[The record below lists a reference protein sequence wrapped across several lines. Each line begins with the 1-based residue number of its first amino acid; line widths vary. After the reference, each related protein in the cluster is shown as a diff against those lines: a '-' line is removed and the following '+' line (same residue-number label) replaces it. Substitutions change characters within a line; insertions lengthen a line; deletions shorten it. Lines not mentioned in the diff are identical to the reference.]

1 MFLLIVICRCVLN
14 SILIYNL
21 PWKGLI
27 ACLYL
32 VEVNLR
38 ASKTDSRFDISE
50 VFKLGML
57 TSDHNFLNTCWT
69 DSCYINQSRLLV
81 FNCSTNRALF
91 IIYGCLNFSIPHK
104 NLIGSSNRPIKLIR
118 FICFNHLALASTSP
132 LRDLLLNYLSFFLSN
147 VLVSFQHLH
156 LHRDIIVVDRWN
168 KDILIYISEFRQSS
182 LLLTNVRLFFLFGLI
197 HLRSRRKKHYSTRIH
212 KHLRVCLS
220 LAEILFL
227 NRTLGIL
234 KFCW

>member
-1 MFLLIVICRCVLN
+1 MIVIRGRCVLH
-14 SILIYNL
+14 SILVDNL
-21 PWKGLI
+21 PRECLVT
-27 ACLYL
+27 CLYL

-38 ASKTDSRFDISE
+38 TSKTDSRFDISE

-81 FNCSTNRALF
+81 FNCSTNRALL
-91 IIYGCLNFSIPHK
+91 IIYGSLNFSIPHK

-156 LHRDIIVVDRWN
+156 LHRDIVVVDRWN

-182 LLLTNVRLFFLFGLI
+182 LLLMNFRLFFLFGFI
-197 HLRSRRKKHYSTRIH
+197 HLRGSRKKNYSTRIH

-220 LAEILFL
+220 LA
-227 NRTLGIL
+227 
-234 KFCW
+234 